1 MKRTALLFFLIFFLN
16 AGAQDSDRRFLDS
29 MQTVIRNAKTDYKRA
44 RVMLQLSDYW
54 SYRDTAKAFEQIR
67 MAQKYVKDDESLKGL
82 SLIYEAGIVYDLDIA
97 KSQKLYLKAEEIL
110 KNIHTD
116 QVYEDRSTL
125 WHNYAALEKLK
136 GNDRNFIDIIIKKC
150 IPLAE
155 LVGNKNII
163 AGYQTDIGLGLI
175 DIKDYKGS
183 ENYLLSAIRT
193 LESIGEGGV
202 PLLWTHIN
210 LANLYLT
217 TKASAKAKK
226 HLDIAGNLLK
236 TYPEN
241 QYGSLYFLYLT
252 RYLNSQNQMDAALN
266 ASDKGIALAKRLNIT
281 FDLQSLNVLKNE
293 STSIIENAIKEVLAD
308 SVFMSGEV
316 QKSLVNNI
324 TQAEHKR
331 PVITRREKEVLNLLS
346 AGYST
351 PEIAE
356 KMFIST
362 ETVAS
367 HRKNLLQKFDVGK
380 TVLMIQKAREMK
392 II

>member
-16 AGAQDSDRRFLDS
+16 AGAQDSDRFLDS

-44 RVMLQLSDYW
+44 RVMLQLPDYW

-116 QVYEDRSTL
+116 LVYEDRSTL

-155 LVGNKNII
+155 LAGNKNII

-193 LESIGEGGV
+193 LESIGGRRSSSFMD
-202 PLLWTHIN
+202 THQSRQSLSHYKSISKSQKTSRHRRKSFEN
-210 LANLYLT
+210 LSR
-217 TKASAKAKK
+217 K
-226 HLDIAGNLLK
+226 
-236 TYPEN
+236 PV
-241 QYGSLYFLYLT
+241 
-252 RYLNSQNQMDAALN
+252 R
-266 ASDKGIALAKRLNIT
+266 IAL
-281 FDLQSLNVLKNE
+281 FSLSHTVSELSE
-293 STSIIENAIKEVLAD
+293 SD
-308 SVFMSGEV
+308 GC
-316 QKSLVNNI
+316 
-324 TQAEHKR
+324 R
-331 PVITRREKEVLNLLS
+331 
-346 AGYST
+346 
-351 PEIAE
+351 
-356 KMFIST
+356 T
-362 ETVAS
+362 ECF
-367 HRKNLLQKFDVGK
+367 R
-380 TVLMIQKAREMK
+380 
-392 II
+392 

>member
-1 MKRTALLFFLIFFLN
+1 MTTIQLLICDDHPLICEGLRNYFGTNKEYEVTGTA
-16 AGAQDSDRRFLDS
+16 
-29 MQTVIRNAKTDYKRA
+29 
-44 RVMLQLSDYW
+44 
-54 SYRDTAKAFEQIR
+54 
-67 MAQKYVKDDESLKGL
+67 
-82 SLIYEAGIVYDLDIA
+82 
-97 KSQKLYLKAEEIL
+97 
-110 KNIHTD
+110 
-116 QVYEDRSTL
+116 ST
-125 WHNYAALEKLK
+125 
-136 GNDRNFIDIIIKKC
+136 
-150 IPLAE
+150 LAE
-155 LVGNKNII
+155 LE
-163 AGYQTDIGLGLI
+163 L
-175 DIKDYKGS
+175 
-183 ENYLLSAIRT
+183 
-193 LESIGEGGV
+193 
-202 PLLWTHIN
+202 
-210 LANLYLT
+210 
-217 TKASAKAKK
+217 
-226 HLDIAGNLLK
+226 LLK
-236 TYPEN
+236 EKTADVLILDVNLPDGSGMEFSKEIHLQYPALKIVMLTNIDDTYTVKKSFEN
-241 QYGSLYFLYLT
+241 G
-252 RYLNSQNQMDAALN
+252 
-266 ASDKGIALAKRLNIT
+266 ASG
-281 FDLQSLNVLKNE
+281 FVLKNE